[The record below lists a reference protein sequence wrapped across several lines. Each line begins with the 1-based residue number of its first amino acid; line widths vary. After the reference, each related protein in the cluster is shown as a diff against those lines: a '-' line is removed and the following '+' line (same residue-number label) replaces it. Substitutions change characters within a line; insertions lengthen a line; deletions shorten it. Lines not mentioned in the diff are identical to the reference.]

1 MRYWGS
7 AANMHAIGI
16 IEAKPKS
23 VSPETVLK
31 RIGVGALVLVPLLI
45 AWRVGY
51 DSFVD
56 RAIHFN
62 IISGM
67 GMWGTFVVHMATR
80 PSRKEIGAT
89 LALGLCIR
97 LLYAGAT
104 GDSGY
109 SGGVWIAAGTYLGLA
124 SVLVLL
130 IEAMRVKTAR
140 RALILRTLGVIAA
153 FNYLGF
159 CAIFLLSFTKLALP
173 HKLDYFLYAFDGS
186 LGFEPS
192 FVAGKLVRAVPALD
206 WLTATVYNGLG
217 LWFCIVYA
225 AHTRAHGKHRINI
238 LVLLIAD
245 VFVGVALYFVFPA
258 AGPRYAFPAF
268 PNLPAAV
275 RAGAVRFE
283 GIPNA
288 MPSLHMAG
296 TLMVFW
302 LSRPWPR
309 LRMFTGGICAMTAL
323 ATMSMGE
330 HYLVDL
336 VVAVPYSL
344 AIFALAANA
353 PDRRF
358 PLAVGAGM
366 VLIWLAVLRYGNLHA
381 AVSWG
386 LVIVTL
392 AICWK
397 VQRRFAGG
405 IWDLAETG

>member
-1 MRYWGS
+1 MQ
-7 AANMHAIGI
+7 AI
-16 IEAKPKS
+16 A
-23 VSPETVLK
+23 SPETVLK
-31 RIGVGALVLVPLLI
+31 RIGIGAMVLVPLLI
-45 AWRVGY
+45 ACRVGY

-80 PSRKEIGAT
+80 PGRKEIGAT
-89 LALGLCIR
+89 LALGLGVR

-104 GDSGY
+104 G
-109 SGGVWIAAGTYLGLA
+109 WIAAGTYLGLA
-124 SVLVLL
+124 SVMVLL
-130 IEAMRVKTAR
+130 FQAIQVNTAR

-206 WLTATVYNGLG
+206 WLTAMVYNGLG

-225 AHTRAHGKHRINI
+225 AHTRAHGKYRINI

-268 PNLPAAV
+268 PNLPPAV

-309 LRMFTGGICAMTAL
+309 LRIFTGGICAVTAL

-344 AIFALAANA
+344 AIFALAANT

-366 VLIWLAVLRYGNLHA
+366 VLVWLAVLRYGNLHA

-397 VQRRFAGG
+397 VQRRFAGRV
-405 IWDLAETG
+405 WDLAEAGGEPA